1 MVLCG
6 CPARVRGETRVASQ
20 HIAPPRGAAPY
31 TTRSSRARG
40 RQTALPGSGVCQPR
54 AMSRRR
60 SLCRGAL
67 HCSAGAA
74 SGGRLRRAAL
84 GAGGQQ
90 RRARGPGRQ
99 GGCRTKTPSEPRTVA
114 VGAGTSRPS
123 PPNRRWSWAART
135 VEGSGER
142 QAPASW
148 RGTVFPN
155 LFPCFFFCFRP
166 NF

>member
-1 MVLCG
+1 
-6 CPARVRGETRVASQ
+6 
-20 HIAPPRGAAPY
+20 
-31 TTRSSRARG
+31 
-40 RQTALPGSGVCQPR
+40 
-54 AMSRRR
+54 MSRRR

-155 LFPCFFFCFRP
+155 LFPCFFFASVQIFNTL
-166 NF
+166 NFFKNMLIALRCVSIFNLNVRFILRKRMRIFQHLFPAAVVSG